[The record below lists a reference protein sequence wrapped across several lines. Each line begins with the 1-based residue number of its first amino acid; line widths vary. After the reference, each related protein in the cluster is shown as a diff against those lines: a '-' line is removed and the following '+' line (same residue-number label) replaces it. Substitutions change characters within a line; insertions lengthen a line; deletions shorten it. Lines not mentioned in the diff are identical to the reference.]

1 MARYQVI
8 LAYDGSGFTGSQ
20 RQANSRTVQ
29 GELEN
34 ALRKLGWSES
44 RSLWLAEQIQEFMQ
58 QGRWPHSISTN
69 GRTRAEK
76 LVAGAQCEIPA

>member
-29 GELEN
+29 GEFEKS
-34 ALRKLGWSES
+34 LRTLGAKITKQIIDK
-44 RSLWLAEQIQEFMQ
+44 AE
-58 QGRWPHSISTN
+58 
-69 GRTRAEK
+69 RAAHTER
-76 LVAGAQCEIPA
+76 